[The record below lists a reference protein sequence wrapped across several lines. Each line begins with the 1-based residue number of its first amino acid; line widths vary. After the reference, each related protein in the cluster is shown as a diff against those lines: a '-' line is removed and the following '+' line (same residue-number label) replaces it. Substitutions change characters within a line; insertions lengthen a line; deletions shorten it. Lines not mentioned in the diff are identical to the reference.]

1 MKIKLISLDVDGC
14 LVAYKNIRSRF
25 ESSWDALGCAYGLK
39 DRWDKRIDKFYGRKN
54 SDLEWANQDTADLIN
69 LPVKTAEKFLFPLPY
84 SPGAREFARASKGK
98 LLRGLL
104 TTSIDLVAEKAQ
116 EELELDFSFCN
127 VLNRNNGFFTGTLD
141 YNVPIWR
148 KHKKI
153 GEICRQYSII
163 PEEICH
169 VGDNENDISVGRKVG
184 LFIAFN
190 PKKEEVA
197 NNAKHVI
204 HDFRELIKIFG
215 F

>member
-14 LVAYKNIRSRF
+14 LVAYKNIGSRF

-39 DRWDKRIDKFYGRKN
+39 NRWDKRIEKFYGKEN
-54 SDLEWANQDTADLIN
+54 SDWEWAKQDTADLLN

-84 SPGAREFARASKGK
+84 SSGVREFARTSKGK

-104 TTSIDLVAEKAQ
+104 TTSIDLVAEKAR

-127 VLNRNNGFFTGTLD
+127 VLHKNNGFFTGTLD

-153 GEICRQYSII
+153 AEICRQYSIT
-163 PEEICH
+163 PKEICH
-169 VGDNENDISVGRKVG
+169 VGDNENDLSVAKAVG
-184 LFIAFN
+184 MFIAFS
-190 PKKEEVA
+190 PKKQNVA
-197 NNAKHVI
+197 EKADYVI
-204 HDFRELIKIFG
+204 SDFNELIKIFG
-215 F
+215 L